1 MSDAKMC
8 SDCTNQ
14 QVMLLAH
21 LLWPRGPHVCASG
34 RGMQAGRWRCAIAGP
49 CAGKPCAAF
58 GWVVQRKSLQAIS
71 WAPHTLFVGASDS
84 LRAFSFMVI
93 SRSLGFS

>member
-1 MSDAKMC
+1 MLNCALIAQTSRF
-8 SDCTNQ
+8 
-14 QVMLLAH
+14 MLLAH

-58 GWVVQRKSLQAIS
+58 GWVVQQKSPQDVS
-71 WAPHTLFVGASDS
+71 GAPHIPFLWGPVTACVLLASW
-84 LRAFSFMVI
+84 
-93 SRSLGFS
+93 